1 MKRRTFVNALLLF
14 TVTLFFSNNL
24 LSQTTSAP
32 AANNPALKEAAL
44 KANKKKFQ
52 EKQNS
57 GESTMAK
64 NTNYVSPIDEND
76 QYLGKEK
83 EYLNMIILPSL
94 PTDFP
99 KYQKGSTFVE
109 YDSQTEIYFKQH
121 KDILKEAYK
130 AKF

>member
-1 MKRRTFVNALLLF
+1 
-14 TVTLFFSNNL
+14 
-24 LSQTTSAP
+24 
-32 AANNPALKEAAL
+32 
-44 KANKKKFQ
+44 
-52 EKQNS
+52 
-57 GESTMAK
+57 MAK

-83 EYLNMIILPSL
+83 EYLNMINLPSL

>member
-1 MKRRTFVNALLLF
+1 MKKINIVVFITIIFFTHSLF
-14 TVTLFFSNNL
+14 
-24 LSQTTSAP
+24 SQTTSAP

-83 EYLNMIILPSL
+83 EYLNMINLPSL

>member
-1 MKRRTFVNALLLF
+1 MKKIKSVVFITIM
-14 TVTLFFSNNL
+14 FFAHSIF
-24 LSQTTSAP
+24 SQTTSAP

-44 KANKKKFQ
+44 KANQKKFQ

-64 NTNYVSPIDEND
+64 NTNYVGPIDEND

-99 KYQKGSTFVE
+99 KYKKGTTFVE
-109 YDSQTEIYFKQH
+109 YDNQTEIYFKQH